1 MSSVEHHQA
10 RVVVTGIGT
19 DGRSTI
25 VSDRNSPTRIVT
37 PTFAVGDVWRMESV
51 PTTVDADNASGANV
65 VLSPPHGGL
74 IVRTV
79 AFPPD
84 SEWKGTGGYGEAMA
98 AIDGADSYEED
109 KEIDG
114 LHATDT
120 VDVIVVI
127 SGELYAVLQDAEVLL
142 RQGDTL
148 IQRGTKHA
156 WSNRS
161 DKPAIIAAML
171 VSATR

>member
-1 MSSVEHHQA
+1 MSSVENHRA
-10 RVVVTGIGT
+10 RVVVTGVGVN
-19 DGRSTI
+19 GRSTI
-25 VSDRNSPTRIVT
+25 VSDGDSATRIVT
-37 PTFAVGDVWRMESV
+37 SAFAVGDVWRMDSV
-51 PTTVDADNASGANV
+51 PTAINAGNTLEGSV

-84 SEWKGTGGYGEAMA
+84 SEWKAIGGYDTAMA
-98 AIDGADSYEED
+98 AIDGAASYEED

-120 VDVIVVI
+120 VDVIIVI
-127 SGELYAVLQDAEVLL
+127 SGEIYAVLQDAEVVL

-161 DKPAIIAAML
+161 DEPAVIAAML
-171 VSATR
+171 VSGTH

>member
-1 MSSVEHHQA
+1 MSSVENHQA
-10 RVVVTGIGT
+10 RVVVTGIGAN
-19 DGRSTI
+19 GRSTI
-25 VSDRNSPTRIVT
+25 VSDGNTGTRIVT
-37 PTFAVGDVWRMESV
+37 PTFAVGDVWRMDSV
-51 PTTVDADNASGANV
+51 PTSVAADNALGTGV

-84 SEWKGTGGYGEAMA
+84 SEWKATGGYDEAMA

-109 KEIDG
+109 GEIDG

-142 RQGDTL
+142 KQGDTL

-161 DKPAIIAAML
+161 DKPATIAAML
-171 VSATR
+171 ISAAR